1 MDDQRWNKNED
12 WEKRFL
18 RWILQ
23 LMDTRNCILLGSKF
37 GKWNGRQLF
46 FVPNFECWDLLQNA
60 TEDMKAEV

>member
-23 LMDTRNCILLGSKF
+23 LMDTRNCILL
-37 GKWNGRQLF
+37 
-46 FVPNFECWDLLQNA
+46 
-60 TEDMKAEV
+60 